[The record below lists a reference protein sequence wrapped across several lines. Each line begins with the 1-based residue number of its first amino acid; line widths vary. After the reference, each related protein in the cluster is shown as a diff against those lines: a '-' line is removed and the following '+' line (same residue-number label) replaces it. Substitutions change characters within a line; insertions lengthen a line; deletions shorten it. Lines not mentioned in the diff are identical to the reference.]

1 MREYITLF
9 MNMKFNLKKY
19 ITKLANKVKVIY
31 FSDLSKN
38 SKINFI
44 KQVSND
50 DRKYVDLTDP
60 ALRVIA
66 NEEPVLFF
74 QRFAPPVLID
84 NIQYA
89 PDLVPVIKDYVL
101 HNGKPGD
108 VWLIAPKE
116 YAEKLSAIFAEL
128 GDKFACLELC
138 GLSSA
143 EIDGRENTPFVPEM
157 GALVGRMQNAVP
169 HDVVEIYERIW
180 RGDKPA
186 MYNEGADWQS
196 YYARLVQDILQRD
209 IRNFVQLNDEMKFYR
224 FLCAAASQTA
234 KLLNYAVMAKETGI
248 SIPTAKQ
255 WLGILEKMGLVY
267 LLQPAAFDGVKYVV
281 KTPKLYFTDTG
292 LAAYLLRWNTAE
304 ALEMGAMSAEFFET
318 WVIGEVYKSYAGAGE
333 KAPLYYYRNF
343 NGKEIELLILQNGV
357 LYPCVIAKSAQ
368 PQKMYKRFNIVN
380 PAFAACADVQI
391 AGGSVICLA
400 PEFGTDAKNILYI
413 PAWMI

>member
-1 MREYITLF
+1 MKRCIENTFRELNNEKLLLLLEDQRQSGKTTL
-9 MNMKFNLKKY
+9 LKQ
-19 ITKLANKVKVIY
+19 LALPN
-31 FSDLSKN
+31 
-38 SKINFI
+38 
-44 KQVSND
+44 
-50 DRKYVDLTDP
+50 RKYADLAEP
-60 ALRVIA
+60 ALRSMA
-66 NEEPVLFF
+66 NEEPVLFL
-74 QRFAPPVLID
+74 QRYAPPVLID

-89 PDLVPVIKDYVL
+89 PELVPVIKDYAIK
-101 HNGKPGD
+101 HGKPGD
-108 VWLIAPKE
+108 FCLIAPKE
-116 YAEKLSAIFAEL
+116 DAETITAIMQEL

-143 EIDGRENTPFVPEM
+143 ELDGRESAPFIPDM
-157 GALVGRMQNAVP
+157 QLLAGRMQNPVP
-169 HDVVEIYERIW
+169 HSVVEIYERIW

-186 MYNEGADWQS
+186 MYNEGADWQTF
-196 YYARLVQDILQRD
+196 YAKLVQDILQRD
-209 IRNFVQLNDEMKFYR
+209 IRKFVQLNDEMKFYR

-255 WLGILEKMGLVY
+255 WLGILEKMGIVY
-267 LLQPAAFDGVKYVV
+267 LLQPAAFNGVKYVV

-292 LAAYLLRWNTAE
+292 LAAYLLRWNTAD
-304 ALEMGAMSAEFFET
+304 ALELGAMSAEFFET
-318 WVIGEVYKSYAGAGE
+318 WVIGEVYKSFANSAQ

-343 NGKEIELLILQNGV
+343 NGKEVELLILHNGV

-380 PAFAACADVQI
+380 PAFAACADVSI
-391 AGGSVICLA
+391 GGGSVICLA

>member
-1 MREYITLF
+1 M
-9 MNMKFNLKKY
+9 
-19 ITKLANKVKVIY
+19 
-31 FSDLSKN
+31 
-38 SKINFI
+38 
-44 KQVSND
+44 
-50 DRKYVDLTDP
+50 
-60 ALRVIA
+60 
-66 NEEPVLFF
+66 
-74 QRFAPPVLID
+74 
-84 NIQYA
+84 
-89 PDLVPVIKDYVL
+89 

-108 VWLIAPKE
+108 FWLIAPKE
-116 YAEKLSAIFAEL
+116 YADKLSAIFAEL
-128 GDKFACLELC
+128 GDKFVCLELC

-143 EIDGRENTPFVPEM
+143 EIDGRVNMPFLPEM
-157 GALVGRMQNAVP
+157 GALAGRMQNAVP

-281 KTPKLYFTDTG
+281 KTPKLYFADTG
-292 LAAYLLRWNTAE
+292 LAAYLLRWNTAD

-318 WVIGEVYKSYAGAGE
+318 WVIGEVYKSYAAAGK

-343 NGKEIELLILQNGV
+343 NGKEIELLILHNGV

-380 PAFAACADVQI
+380 PAFAACADVKI

>member
-1 MREYITLF
+1 MYKRILTNRILQMNNKTNIFVLLAFQKNGKTTL
-9 MNMKFNLKKY
+9 LKK
-19 ITKLANKVKVIY
+19 LS
-31 FSDLSKN
+31 SDN
-38 SKINFI
+38 
-44 KQVSND
+44 
-50 DRKYVDLTDP
+50 RKYLDLTDP
-60 ALRVIA
+60 ALRVMA
-66 NEEPVLFF
+66 NEEPVLFL
-74 QRFAPPVLID
+74 QRYASPVLID

-89 PDLVPVIKDYVL
+89 PDLVPVIKECVL

-108 VWLIAPKE
+108 FWLIAPKE

-143 EIDGRENTPFVPEM
+143 EIDGRESTPFVPEM
-157 GALVGRMQNAVP
+157 GALAGRMQNAVP

-186 MYNEGADWQS
+186 MYTEGADWQS
-196 YYARLVQDILQRD
+196 YYARLLQDILQRD

-224 FLCAAASQTA
+224 FLCAAAAQTA

-292 LAAYLLRWNTAE
+292 LAAYLLRWNTAD

-318 WVIGEVYKSYAGAGE
+318 WVIGEVYKSYAAAGE

-357 LYPCVIAKSAQ
+357 LYSCVVAKSAQ

-380 PAFAACADVQI
+380 PVFAACPDVQI